1 MLKWRKWVRWE
12 QNGTFMFP
20 LLRAQTL
27 EKEEFLVSWKM
38 LAFILKVTVLERQPG
53 GDGPGI
59 NGFRSIRIPLEDG
72 SA

>member
-1 MLKWRKWVRWE
+1 
-12 QNGTFMFP
+12 MFP

-38 LAFILKVTVLERQPG
+38 LAFILEVSALERHPQ

-59 NGFRSIRIPLEDG
+59 NGFRYIRMPLEDG